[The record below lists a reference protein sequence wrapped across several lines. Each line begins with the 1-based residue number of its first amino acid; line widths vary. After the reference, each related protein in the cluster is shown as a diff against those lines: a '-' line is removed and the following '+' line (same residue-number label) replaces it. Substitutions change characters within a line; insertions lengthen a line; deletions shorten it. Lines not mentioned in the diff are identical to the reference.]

1 MKNIS
6 PVKKIDTKKTIILFL
21 ICFLISEFFIVRPL
35 RKNIENKQKEAKEIE
50 QLAQEEKLNSINDD
64 ENVVGKDVVLE
75 NDYLKL
81 TLNTK
86 GLQIKNVVLKK
97 YKTTVDSNENVKIL
111 NDNYFIDINWLS
123 FTEGLILPTKN
134 SLWVTKQT
142 DDGKMIFSYDNK
154 DGVIYKIILS
164 LDEKYLLNIE
174 QVVENNKYN
183 RLYLKPFWQ
192 ITQKQSKDKADL
204 TAFNGGIGVFNDKL
218 DEIKIKKLK
227 NNNIEFEKF
236 NWAGLTSKYWLTA
249 IINEEKANGTIN
261 YLQKA
266 GAVKVQY
273 TTANNLIVLKDSFA
287 GTKNKIFIGA
297 KDLDVLKEYR
307 DNQNIKLFDRSV
319 DFGLFYFLSKPL
331 NSVLEFFYNIVH
343 NYGLAII
350 LLTVIIKVILYP
362 TVKKSFISMAKMKKA
377 QPEMKRIQEK
387 YKGDRL
393 AMQQELVKLYQKYEL
408 NPMSSI
414 TPLLIQIPVFFS
426 LYKVISVNLDMRQA
440 PFFGYIKDLSSADPT
455 TIFNLFGL
463 LPYDVGFKVGLL
475 PCIMALSMYI
485 QQKIT
490 DKMQNGEE
498 GMSDEVKAMN
508 RSMKYLPLLFLFMF
522 SGFSSGLLIYW
533 IFNNVIT
540 IIQQLYISKKYI
552 KK

>member
-6 PVKKIDTKKTIILFL
+6 PVKKRDTKKTIILFL
-21 ICFLISEFFIVRPL
+21 IFFLISEFFIVRPL

-134 SLWVTKQT
+134 SLWNVEKSSDNKT
-142 DDGKMIFSYDNK
+142 IFSYNNK

-192 ITQKQSKDKADL
+192 ITQKQNKDKADL

-377 QPEMKRIQEK
+377 QPEMK
-387 YKGDRL
+387 
-393 AMQQELVKLYQKYEL
+393 
-408 NPMSSI
+408 
-414 TPLLIQIPVFFS
+414 
-426 LYKVISVNLDMRQA
+426 
-440 PFFGYIKDLSSADPT
+440 
-455 TIFNLFGL
+455 
-463 LPYDVGFKVGLL
+463 
-475 PCIMALSMYI
+475 
-485 QQKIT
+485 
-490 DKMQNGEE
+490 
-498 GMSDEVKAMN
+498 
-508 RSMKYLPLLFLFMF
+508 
-522 SGFSSGLLIYW
+522 
-533 IFNNVIT
+533 
-540 IIQQLYISKKYI
+540 
-552 KK
+552 

>member
-6 PVKKIDTKKTIILFL
+6 PVKKRDIKKTIILFL
-21 ICFLISEFFIVRPL
+21 IFFLISEFFIVRPL

-64 ENVVGKDVVLE
+64 ENITGENVILE
-75 NDYLKL
+75 NNYLKL

-86 GLQIKNVVLKK
+86 GLQVKDVILKK
-97 YKTTVDSNENVKIL
+97 YNNSVNSNENVKIL
-111 NDNYFIDINWLS
+111 NDNYYIDINWLS

-134 SLWVTKQT
+134 SLWNVEKSNDNKT
-142 DDGKMIFSYDNK
+142 IFSYNNK

-192 ITQKQSKDKADL
+192 ITQKQSKDKTDL

-249 IINEEKANGTIN
+249 IINEEKSNGTVN

-273 TTANNLIVLKDSFA
+273 TTSNNLIVLKDSFV

-307 DNQNIKLFDRSV
+307 DTQNIKLFDRSV

-331 NSVLEFFYNIVH
+331 NSVLEFFYSIVH

-387 YKGDRL
+387 YKGDRI

-426 LYKVISVNLDMRQA
+426 LYKVISVNLDIRQA

-455 TIFNLFGL
+455 TMFNLFGL

-533 IFNNVIT
+533 IFNNIIT

-552 KK
+552 QK

>member
-6 PVKKIDTKKTIILFL
+6 PVKKRDTKKTIILFL

-134 SLWVTKQT
+134 SLWATKQT

-273 TTANNLIVLKDSFA
+273 TTANNLIVLKDSFV

-307 DNQNIKLFDRSV
+307 DTQNIKLFDRSV

-522 SGFSSGLLIYW
+522 SGFSSGLLVYW

-540 IIQQLYISKKYI
+540 IIQQLYINKKYI

>member
-6 PVKKIDTKKTIILFL
+6 PVKKRDTKKTIILFL

-50 QLAQEEKLNSINDD
+50 QLAQEEKLNSINDNENITG
-64 ENVVGKDVVLE
+64 ENVILE
-75 NDYLKL
+75 NNYLKL

-97 YKTTVDSNENVKIL
+97 YKTTVNSNENVKIL

-134 SLWVTKQT
+134 SLWTTKQT

-273 TTANNLIVLKDSFA
+273 TTSNNLIVLKDSFA

-540 IIQQLYISKKYI
+540 IIQQLYINKKYI